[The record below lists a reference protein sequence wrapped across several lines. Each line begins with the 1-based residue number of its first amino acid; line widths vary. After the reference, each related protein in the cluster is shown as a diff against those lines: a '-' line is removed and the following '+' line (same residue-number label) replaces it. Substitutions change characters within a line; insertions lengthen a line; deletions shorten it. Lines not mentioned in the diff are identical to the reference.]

1 MMQNVTT
8 VIDPITGE
16 AAAVKEGCLATSVKK
31 TVNTRPAKVTI
42 GTNGSVSVGTTS
54 SEVLAACEGR
64 VALYARV
71 TGSYRVYLFFSND
84 GAATN
89 QHFPIEPGAPFLFDP
104 VPECA
109 VQGIADAGS
118 TIVFLELKVDA

>member
-1 MMQNVTT
+1 MMQGVTT
-8 VIDPITGE
+8 IIDPITGE
-16 AAAVKEGCLATSVKK
+16 GAAVKRGCLV
-31 TVNTRPAKVTI
+31 TRPAKVAT
-42 GTNGSVSVGTTS
+42 GANGSVSVGTTS

-64 VALYARV
+64 IALYARV
-71 TGSYRVYLFFSND
+71 TGSYRVYLFFSDD
-84 GAATN
+84 GDATN